1 MTLTRLVP
9 VVLMGGM
16 TAAHVSA
23 LDAVMSTETW
33 PNNDTGFAAC
43 HQRISRKR
51 GWNLL
56 PRTGVKAVDTAGLS
70 YGSLRMLVD
79 ASAGVRLGEGRV
91 GINAKPGIITYY
103 LGQARAISEVGV
115 FTYNSDARTNQDFE
129 VRFADN
135 AGTPGEMPTFPGP
148 PDLTTGDKVVGPN
161 SGGCHTCFRPKD
173 GDELVPGKAD
183 WVQFR
188 FWPTYNQPAG
198 APAKDKTKADGWTS
212 LVEIEVLG
220 SEQDAIEVPEDDIDR
235 QVAWVR
241 KALGRVY
248 EKKSTW
254 QETMRQTREALAE
267 AEAEHDPAS
276 AFRPY
281 ASPVMKGGNPPARV
295 DVPLHGA
302 KRLWLE
308 ADVGGDSYD
317 FDQAVWGDPVLLD
330 GKGNLTPLT
339 DLTPVHTQVGWGELG
354 VDSDYWKKPLQV
366 AKQQFKRGLWAH
378 APSRLCYVLDG
389 KYERFQAH
397 VGIGVAA
404 GSNGSV
410 RFRALPRPS
419 VDSTVDDLWKR
430 LTRDFGGQSV
440 SREMQWEKEDGIW
453 LNDWPRGDLT
463 TLAGRYA
470 AASHRVEPLLEKATT
485 AAAGTRTLEDLAAAR
500 RLYHLSR
507 QVDEATARIDQLPW
521 QAIRMAIQ
529 DLSQSFGKDYG
540 GGSTYLDRLDRLE
553 AEVAEARERASA
565 GGHAHIERL
574 VALADEAAALQREAL
589 LANPLL
595 DFEQLLL
602 VRRRANRLGL
612 PANWQSNSSIPKT
625 GYDNQIALLGIRDPD
640 APVRTLYAPKKG
652 EFVGDVD
659 LHFAARRMLFS
670 SVGGNDRW
678 HVFEIGIDG
687 SGLRQITPDD
697 QPDVDHYDACYLPDD
712 DIMFCSTANF
722 VGVPC
727 VFGSAHVAMLYR
739 MKPDGTGIRQLC
751 FEQDH
756 DWCPTMLA
764 NGRVLYSRW
773 EYADTP
779 HSNTRL
785 LFHMN
790 PDGTGQMEFYGSNSY
805 WPNSLFYARP
815 IPAEPTKFVGIVTG
829 HHGDARMGE
838 MVVFD
843 TALGRHE
850 ADGAV
855 QRIPGHG
862 KKVVPIIRDQL
873 TVGVWPKFLHPYP
886 LNEKYFLAACRPTAK
901 ASWGIY
907 LVDVFDNMLLLREE
921 PGYALLEPVPLRPTQ
936 RPPVLPDRTQPGR
949 TDAVVYLAD
958 VYQGN
963 GLKGIPRGSV
973 KELRLLTYHFAY
985 QGMGGLLG
993 VVGMDGPWDVKRI
1006 MGTVPV
1012 EEDGSAMFRVPANTP
1027 ISLQPLDAE
1036 GKALQLMRSWLTA
1049 MPGEVLSCVGCH
1061 EPQNATPVRTRTL
1074 AAGRTATEIKPWYG
1088 PTRGFSYPREVQPV
1102 IDKYCVSCHNGTKAV
1117 DLRGTETIKDFSL
1130 VTPGNGG
1137 GRGGKFSVGYANLH
1151 RFVRR
1156 PGIES
1161 DYHLLTPMEF
1171 HADTTEL
1178 VQLLTKGHYG
1188 VSPDREAWDRLLT
1201 WIDLNAPYHG
1211 TWSEQSH
1218 DPGIQRQRRRELR
1231 KLYAGI
1237 DEDPEADAQ
1246 LQPAVLQ
1253 AASPPAPRP
1262 SPAPPPSPPPGWPLT
1277 TEEARKR
1284 QLAAAAETRRSVDLG
1299 DGVSAEL
1306 VLVPAGEFV
1315 MGDEREAPLKRIR
1328 IQRPFWMGTCEVSNE
1343 QFRQFDPL
1351 HDSRVESKN
1360 AYQFGIHGYP
1370 LDTAQQPAVRVSQE
1384 QARAFCRW
1392 LSEQT
1397 DLRFSLPTEEQWEY
1411 ACRAGTDTAFSFGK
1425 ADTDYSTFANVADAK
1440 LREFASNPY
1449 TVDTPLPKATK
1460 YDDYIPRDTQHND
1473 GGLVTMPVG
1482 SYKPNAWGLHDMHG
1496 NAWEWTATTQAEACV
1511 VRGGSWRDRPFR
1523 CRSASRLTYP
1533 PYQRVFNVGFRVVCQ
1548 IEPKK
1553 VAIGR

>member
-1 MTLTRLVP
+1 MTFTRMVP
-9 VVLMGGM
+9 VVLMGAL
-16 TAAHVSA
+16 AATHVAA
-23 LDAVMSTETW
+23 LDAVMSTKNW
-33 PNNDTGFAAC
+33 ANNDVGFRAC
-43 HQRISRKR
+43 HRRISRKR

-56 PRTGVKAVDTAGLS
+56 SRAGVKAVDTAGLG
-70 YGSLRMLVD
+70 YGRLRMLTD
-79 ASAGVRLGEGRV
+79 ASAGVRVGEGRV
-91 GINAKPGIITYY
+91 GINAKPATLTFF
-103 LGQARAISEVGV
+103 LGQARVITEVGV

-129 VRFADN
+129 VRFANN
-135 AGTPGEMPTFPGP
+135 AGTPGQKPPFPDP
-148 PDLTTGDKVVGPN
+148 PDLTTGDKIVGPN
-161 SGGCHTCFRPKD
+161 NGGCHTSFRPKN

-188 FWPTYNQPAG
+188 FWPTYNQPGG
-198 APAKDKTKADGWTS
+198 APAKDKTKATGWTS
-212 LVEIEVLG
+212 LVEIEVLC
-220 SEQDAIEVPEDDIDR
+220 SEQEAIEVPEDDIDR
-235 QVAWVR
+235 QVARLR
-241 KALGRVY
+241 KALRRVY
-248 EKKSTW
+248 EKKEDW
-254 QETMRQTREALAE
+254 QETMRQTREALMA
-267 AEAEHDPAS
+267 AEAEHDPTS

-281 ASPVMKGGNPPARV
+281 VSPLMRGGDAPARV
-295 DVPLHGA
+295 DVALQGA

-308 ADVGGDSYD
+308 ADVGGDDYNY
-317 FDQAVWGDPVLLD
+317 DQATWGDPILLD
-330 GKGNLTPLT
+330 AEGKPTPLT
-339 DLTPVHTQVGWGELG
+339 DLAPVLVEVGWGELV
-354 VDSDYWKKPLQV
+354 VDEDHWKKPLQV
-366 AKQQFKRGLWAH
+366 AKKQFERGLWAH

-389 KYERFQAH
+389 KYERFRAH

-404 GSNGSV
+404 GTNGST

-419 VDSTVDDLWKR
+419 VDSAVDDLWKR
-430 LTRDFGGQSV
+430 LTREFGGQAV
-440 SREMQWEKEDGIW
+440 AREMRWEKEDGIW
-453 LNDWPRGDLT
+453 LNDWPRGDIK

-470 AASHRVEPLLEKATT
+470 AGSRRVEALGSRATT
-485 AAAGTRTLEDLAAAR
+485 AAAGAGTPEDLAAVR
-500 RLYHLSR
+500 GLYHLSR
-507 QVDEATARIDQLPW
+507 RVSEATSRIDRLPW
-521 QAIRMAIQ
+521 KAMRLAIQ
-529 DLSQSFGKDYG
+529 DLSRSFGTDYKG
-540 GGSTYLDRLDRLE
+540 GDAYLEHLDRLE
-553 AEVAEARERASA
+553 SEAAEVKERAA
-565 GGHAHIERL
+565 GGAMDDAERL
-574 VALADEAAALQREAL
+574 VALVDEATALQREAL

-595 DFEQLLL
+595 DFERLLL

-625 GYDNQIALLGIRDPD
+625 GYDNQIALLDIRN
-640 APVRTLYAPKKG
+640 AETPVQTVYQPEGGR
-652 EFVGDVD
+652 FVGDVD
-659 LHFAARRMLFS
+659 LHFDARRMLLS
-670 SVGGNDRW
+670 SIGGNGRW
-678 HVFEIGIDG
+678 HVFEIGVDG
-687 SGLRQITPDD
+687 TELRQITPDD

-712 DIMFCSTANF
+712 DVMFCSTANF

-756 DWCPTMLA
+756 DWCPTMLP

-815 IPAEPTKFVGIVTG
+815 ISGCSTKVVGVVTG
-829 HHGDARMGE
+829 HHGDRRMGE
-838 MVVFD
+838 LVLFD

-862 KKVVPIIRDQL
+862 KKVEPIISDQL
-873 TVGVWPKFLHPYP
+873 TLGVWPKFLHPYP
-886 LNEKYFLAACRPTAK
+886 LSQKYFLAACKPTAK
-901 ASWGIY
+901 AHWGIY

-921 PGYALLEPVPLRPTQ
+921 PGYALLEPLPLRPTQ
-936 RPPVLPDRTQPGR
+936 RPPLLPDRTQPGR
-949 TDAVVYLAD
+949 TDAVVYMAD
-958 VYQGN
+958 VYRGD
-963 GLKGIPRGSV
+963 GLRGIPRGSV
-973 KELRLLTYHFAY
+973 KRLRLFTYHFAY

-1012 EEDGSAMFRVPANTP
+1012 EEDGSALFRVPANTP
-1027 ISLQPLDAE
+1027 ISVQPLDAD

-1061 EPQNATPVRTRTL
+1061 EPQNGTPVGARTL
-1074 AAGRTATEIKPWYG
+1074 AAARPVTHITPWYG

-1102 IDKYCVSCHNGTKAV
+1102 VDKHCISCHNGDKAA
-1117 DLRGTETIKDFSL
+1117 DLRGTEPIKDFRL

-1137 GRGGKFSVGYANLH
+1137 ARGGRFSVGYANLH

-1178 VQLLTKGHYG
+1178 VQLLTKGHHG
-1188 VSPDREAWDRLLT
+1188 VNLDAESWDRLTT

-1218 DPGIQRQRRRELR
+1218 DPGVQRQRRRELR

-1237 DEDPEADAQ
+1237 DEDPEADA
-1246 LQPAVLQ
+1246 LLEPAVLQ
-1253 AASPPAPRP
+1253 AVSPPVSPPIPPAPVQ
-1262 SPAPPPSPPPGWPLT
+1262 PPQDWPLAA
-1277 TEEARKR
+1277 EKAQEK
-1284 QLAAAAETRRSVDLG
+1284 QLAAGVEISRGVDLG
-1299 DGVSAEL
+1299 DGVAMQV
-1306 VLVPAGEFV
+1306 VLVPAGEFI
-1315 MGDEREAPLKRIR
+1315 MGDRHEPPVSRVRVESA
-1328 IQRPFWMGTCEVSNE
+1328 FWMGACEVSNE
-1343 QFRQFDPL
+1343 QFRRFDPL

-1370 LDTAQQPAVRVSQE
+1370 LDGAQQPAVRVSLG

-1392 LSEQT
+1392 LSKESGQ
-1397 DLRFSLPTEEQWEY
+1397 RFSLPTEEQWEY

-1425 ADTDYSTFANVADAK
+1425 TDADYSEFANVADAK

-1449 TVDTPLPKATK
+1449 TVNTPLPNATK
-1460 YDDYIPRDTQHND
+1460 YDDYIPKDTRHSD

-1496 NAWEWTATTQAEACV
+1496 NAWEWTATTQAGGCV
-1511 VRGGSWRDRPFR
+1511 VRGGSWRDRPLR

-1533 PYQRVFNVGFRVVCQ
+1533 PYQRVFNVGFRVVCEV
-1548 IEPKK
+1548 EPKK
-1553 VAIGR
+1553 VASGR